1 MLVKRSIMA
10 ESGTHNDFCVGDVI
24 RFALNDGEQVQAMAV
39 QETDKGMLFMLVD
52 CLAKEYPMFKSM
64 RGMQSHE
71 ITYENSDLR
80 KNLNGEILERF
91 PEEIRKRMIAV
102 NAAGDMLRLPTEKEI
117 FGKNFYGEDEPDT
130 VHRFDPMELRRNRIA
145 FQGDNGEWEWY
156 WLENRVEN
164 SAAYVPSVNSNGNAT
179 YYSASYAS
187 GVRPVFHL
195 S

>member
-1 MLVKRSIMA
+1 MLVKRSIVA

-24 RFALNDGEQVQAMAV
+24 RFALNDGEQVQAMAM
-39 QETDKGMLFMLVD
+39 QETDKGMLFVLVD
-52 CLAKEYPMFKSM
+52 CLTKEYPMFKSL

-91 PEEIRKRMIAV
+91 PEEIRKRMISV

-117 FGKNFYGEDEPDT
+117 FGENSYGEDEPDA
-130 VHRFDPMELRRNRIA
+130 VYRFDPMELRRNRIA
-145 FQGDNGEWEWY
+145 FQGDNGAWEWY
-156 WLENRVEN
+156 WLENKVKD
-164 SAAYVPSVNSNGNAT
+164 SAAGFAYVYDDGGAN
-179 YYSASYAS
+179 YDYAS
-187 GVRPVFHL
+187 DALGVRPVFHL

>member
-91 PEEIRKRMIAV
+91 PEEIRKRMISV

-156 WLENRVEN
+156 WLENRVKN
-164 SAAYVPSVNSNGNAT
+164 SAAYFAFVDSNGGAS
-179 YYSASYAS
+179 YYLASYAH

>member
-91 PEEIRKRMIAV
+91 PEEIRKHMISV

-117 FGKNFYGEDEPDT
+117 FGKNFYGKDEPDT

-156 WLENRVEN
+156 WLENKVGNCAVSYARVG
-164 SAAYVPSVNSNGNAT
+164 SAGDAT
-179 YYSASYAS
+179 CASASSAR

>member
-91 PEEIRKRMIAV
+91 PEEIRKRMISV

-156 WLENRVEN
+156 WLENRVKN
-164 SAAYVPSVNSNGNAT
+164 SAAYFACVLSYGLA
-179 YYSASYAS
+179 YYFDDSLAG